1 MKSDSTMSS
10 ILSDRFGA
18 IIVSVILGLGLAA
31 VFRATCHGDACIVV
45 HGPPRDQID
54 KHVYRIDDQ
63 CYRYSSFAVGCP
75 KADEADGADGAD
87 GESVGTDTEVQAYQP
102 AMVENTQ

>member
-1 MKSDSTMSS
+1 MKGDVTNSAVSS

-31 VFRATCHGDACIVV
+31 IFRATCHGDACIVV

-54 KHVYRIDDQ
+54 GHVYRIDDQ
-63 CYRYSSFAVGCP
+63 CFKYTSYAVGCP
-75 KADEADGADGAD
+75 EAEAEA
-87 GESVGTDTEVQAYQP
+87 QA
-102 AMVENTQ
+102 

>member
-1 MKSDSTMSS
+1 MKGAVGDSAVSS

-31 VFRATCHGDACIVV
+31 IFRATCRGEACIVV

-54 KHVYRIDDQ
+54 QHVYRIDDQ
-63 CYRYSSFAVGCP
+63 CFKYTSYAVGCP
-75 KADEADGADGAD
+75 E
-87 GESVGTDTEVQAYQP
+87 TET
-102 AMVENTQ
+102 NTVIQSQKTKISND